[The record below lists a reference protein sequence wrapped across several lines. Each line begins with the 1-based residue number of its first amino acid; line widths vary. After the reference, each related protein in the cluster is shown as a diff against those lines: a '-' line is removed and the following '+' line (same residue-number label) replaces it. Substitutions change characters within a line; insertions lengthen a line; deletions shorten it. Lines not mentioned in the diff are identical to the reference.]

1 MSRKLVSFATIAA
14 LVGSTGIADT
24 PNVAVDIAPLHSLVS
39 RVMAGIE
46 GPKLIIQ
53 AGASPHEYQL
63 RPSEAKALQD
73 ASLVF
78 WMGEGLTPWM
88 KNAVETLSKNAKK
101 VTLLE
106 VRETN
111 LLEFR
116 ENALFE
122 KHDHDDHA
130 EKDDHDD
137 HDDHDEKDDH
147 DDHDDH
153 DKKDDHDDHDDHDK
167 KDDHDD
173 HGHGAHD
180 PHAWLSLENAKTWLN
195 LIAAELSTAD
205 PENAGTYFANA
216 ASGRMEID
224 SLAIEINEILDP
236 VRGKSFVVFHD
247 AYQYFEKSF
256 DFPSAGA
263 ISLSDA
269 SDPSP
274 SRVAKIQ
281 GRVKNEKVTCV
292 LAEPQFN
299 PGIVDTVLSGTDAKT
314 GIIDPLGSELELG
327 PELYSHLM
335 RNIAKTLAGCL

>member
-1 MSRKLVSFATIAA
+1 
-14 LVGSTGIADT
+14 VGSTGIADT

-122 KHDHDDHA
+122 KHDHDDH
-130 EKDDHDD
+130 
-137 HDDHDEKDDH
+137 DE
-147 DDHDDH
+147 
-153 DKKDDHDDHDDHDK
+153 KDDHDDHDDHDK

>member
-122 KHDHDDHA
+122 KH
-130 EKDDHDD
+130 
-137 HDDHDEKDDH
+137 
-147 DDHDDH
+147 
-153 DKKDDHDDHDDHDK
+153 DHDDHDK

>member
-1 MSRKLVSFATIAA
+1 MEKIMSRKLVSFATIAA

-101 VTLLE
+101 VPLLE

-122 KHDHDDHA
+122 KHDHDDH
-130 EKDDHDD
+130 
-137 HDDHDEKDDH
+137 DE
-147 DDHDDH
+147 
-153 DKKDDHDDHDDHDK
+153 KDDHDDHDDHDK

>member
-101 VTLLE
+101 VPLLE

-137 HDDHDEKDDH
+137 HDDHDE
-147 DDHDDH
+147 
-153 DKKDDHDDHDDHDK
+153 

>member
-1 MSRKLVSFATIAA
+1 MSRKLVSFATIAV

-101 VTLLE
+101 VALLE

-122 KHDHDDHA
+122 KHDHDDH
-130 EKDDHDD
+130 
-137 HDDHDEKDDH
+137 DE
-147 DDHDDH
+147 
-153 DKKDDHDDHDDHDK
+153 KDDHDDHDDHDK

>member
-14 LVGSTGIADT
+14 FVGSTGFADT

-101 VTLLE
+101 VALLE

-122 KHDHDDHA
+122 KHDHDDH
-130 EKDDHDD
+130 
-137 HDDHDEKDDH
+137 DE
-147 DDHDDH
+147 
-153 DKKDDHDDHDDHDK
+153 KDDHDDHDDHDK

-236 VRGKSFVVFHD
+236 VRGKSFVVLHD

>member
-1 MSRKLVSFATIAA
+1 MEKIMSRKLVSFATIAA

-122 KHDHDDHA
+122 KHDHDDH
-130 EKDDHDD
+130 
-137 HDDHDEKDDH
+137 
-147 DDHDDH
+147 
-153 DKKDDHDDHDDHDK
+153 DKKDDHDDHDK

-292 LAEPQFN
+292 LAEPQFT
-299 PGIVDTVLSGTDAKT
+299 PGNVDTVLSGTDAKT

>member
-1 MSRKLVSFATIAA
+1 MEKIMSRKLVSFATIAA

-122 KHDHDDHA
+122 KHDHDDH
-130 EKDDHDD
+130 
-137 HDDHDEKDDH
+137 
-147 DDHDDH
+147 
-153 DKKDDHDDHDDHDK
+153 DKKDDHDDHDK

>member
-1 MSRKLVSFATIAA
+1 
-14 LVGSTGIADT
+14 
-24 PNVAVDIAPLHSLVS
+24 
-39 RVMAGIE
+39 MAGIE

-101 VTLLE
+101 VPLLE

-122 KHDHDDHA
+122 KHDHDDH
-130 EKDDHDD
+130 
-137 HDDHDEKDDH
+137 DE
-147 DDHDDH
+147 
-153 DKKDDHDDHDDHDK
+153 KDDHDDHDDHDK

>member
-14 LVGSTGIADT
+14 LVGSTSMADT

-122 KHDHDDHA
+122 KHDHDDH
-130 EKDDHDD
+130 
-137 HDDHDEKDDH
+137 DEKDDH
-147 DDHDDH
+147 DDHDDDNE
-153 DKKDDHDDHDDHDK
+153 DK
-167 KDDHDD
+167 
-173 HGHGAHD
+173 
-180 PHAWLSLENAKTWLN
+180 
-195 LIAAELSTAD
+195 
-205 PENAGTYFANA
+205 
-216 ASGRMEID
+216 
-224 SLAIEINEILDP
+224 
-236 VRGKSFVVFHD
+236 
-247 AYQYFEKSF
+247 
-256 DFPSAGA
+256 
-263 ISLSDA
+263 
-269 SDPSP
+269 
-274 SRVAKIQ
+274 
-281 GRVKNEKVTCV
+281 
-292 LAEPQFN
+292 
-299 PGIVDTVLSGTDAKT
+299 
-314 GIIDPLGSELELG
+314 
-327 PELYSHLM
+327 
-335 RNIAKTLAGCL
+335 

>member
-101 VTLLE
+101 VPLLE

-122 KHDHDDHA
+122 KHDHDDH
-130 EKDDHDD
+130 
-137 HDDHDEKDDH
+137 DE
-147 DDHDDH
+147 
-153 DKKDDHDDHDDHDK
+153 KDDHDDHDDHDK

>member
-1 MSRKLVSFATIAA
+1 MEKIMSRKLVSFATIAA

-101 VTLLE
+101 VALLE

-122 KHDHDDHA
+122 KHDHDDH
-130 EKDDHDD
+130 
-137 HDDHDEKDDH
+137 DE
-147 DDHDDH
+147 
-153 DKKDDHDDHDDHDK
+153 KDDHDDHDDHDK

>member
-130 EKDDHDD
+130 E
-137 HDDHDEKDDH
+137 
-147 DDHDDH
+147 
-153 DKKDDHDDHDDHDK
+153 KDDHDDHDDHDK

>member
-101 VTLLE
+101 VALLE

-122 KHDHDDHA
+122 KHDHDDH
-130 EKDDHDD
+130 
-137 HDDHDEKDDH
+137 DE
-147 DDHDDH
+147 
-153 DKKDDHDDHDDHDK
+153 KDDHDDHDDHDK

>member
-1 MSRKLVSFATIAA
+1 M
-14 LVGSTGIADT
+14 
-24 PNVAVDIAPLHSLVS
+24 
-39 RVMAGIE
+39 
-46 GPKLIIQ
+46 
-53 AGASPHEYQL
+53 
-63 RPSEAKALQD
+63 
-73 ASLVF
+73 
-78 WMGEGLTPWM
+78 
-88 KNAVETLSKNAKK
+88 
-101 VTLLE
+101 LE

-122 KHDHDDHA
+122 KHDHDDH
-130 EKDDHDD
+130 
-137 HDDHDEKDDH
+137 DDHDE
-147 DDHDDH
+147 
-153 DKKDDHDDHDDHDK
+153 KDDHDDHDDHDK

>member
-14 LVGSTGIADT
+14 FVGSTGIADT

-101 VTLLE
+101 VALLE

-122 KHDHDDHA
+122 KHDHDDH
-130 EKDDHDD
+130 
-137 HDDHDEKDDH
+137 DE
-147 DDHDDH
+147 
-153 DKKDDHDDHDDHDK
+153 KDDHDDHDDHDK